1 MKITLVVA
9 PFMGLPD
16 EDRMGGGEK
25 ERGKMKVFNKMFLY
39 GVMLLQLCFSS
50 SLYATLEDFENP
62 GASLSLADVYLVG
75 ENVGDYSGYSVSDA
89 GDVDGDGKAD
99 LLIGARNNNEGG
111 TDAGK
116 TYLILAKT
124 LGSSNTIDLSLAD
137 YAFIGEDAY
146 DYSGYSVSGAG
157 DVDGDGKADLL
168 IGAAMAGKAYL
179 ILAKSLGSSKTIDL
193 SLADYT
199 FIGDSFSSV
208 SGAGD
213 VDGDGKADIL
223 IGELFVGSG
232 AGETYLILA
241 KSLGSSNTIDLS
253 LADYAFVG
261 ENAYDY
267 SGYSVSGA
275 GDVDGDGKSDLLIGA
290 RSNDEGGTDAGKTYL
305 ILAKSLGSSNTI
317 DLSLADYTFIGEN
330 ADDYS
335 GYSVSDAGDVDGDGK
350 ADILIGA
357 YGNDEGGSYAGKTY
371 LILAKTLGSS
381 NTIDLSLADYAFIG
395 ENEDDQSGGSVSGAG
410 DVDGDGK
417 SDLLIGAYGNDEGG
431 SLAGKTY
438 LILAKSLGSSKTI
451 DLSLAD
457 YAFIGENEDDHSGY
471 SVSSAGDVD
480 GNGKSD
486 LLIGAYGND
495 EGGSDAGKS
504 YLIFSWCT
512 NVIQNGGA
520 DQADTSWVSY
530 GGNIGIEADGTS
542 TGDRYFYLDV
552 EGDYFYQDVT
562 IPAGTTT
569 YSLSA
574 QMRCKDGTVSE
585 GFPYARVELKDSS
598 SKVVAYFQTAVS
610 KATSWT
616 LVEKSYTPSSTTAA
630 KVVKA
635 RVWLKRSTAMGKND
649 KNEADFDDVTFKLN
663 CK

>member
-1 MKITLVVA
+1 M
-9 PFMGLPD
+9 
-16 EDRMGGGEK
+16 
-25 ERGKMKVFNKMFLY
+25 
-39 GVMLLQLCFSS
+39 
-50 SLYATLEDFENP
+50 
-62 GASLSLADVYLVG
+62 
-75 ENVGDYSGYSVSDA
+75 
-89 GDVDGDGKAD
+89 DGDGKSD
-99 LLIGARNNNEGG
+99 LLIGAYGNDAGG
-111 TDAGK
+111 PNAGK
-116 TYLILAKT
+116 TYLILAKS
-124 LGSSNTIDLSLAD
+124 LGSSKTIDLSLAD
-137 YAFIGEDAY
+137 YAFIGENENDL
-146 DYSGYSVSGAG
+146 SGYSLSDAG
-157 DVDGDGKADLL
+157 DVDGDGKADIL
-168 IGAAMAGKAYL
+168 IGAFENSEGGYDAGKTYL

-199 FIGDSFSSV
+199 FIGENKNDYSGYSLSS
-208 SGAGD
+208 AGD

-223 IGELFVGSG
+223 IE
-232 AGETYLILA
+232 
-241 KSLGSSNTIDLS
+241 
-253 LADYAFVG
+253 
-261 ENAYDY
+261 AY
-267 SGYSVSGA
+267 G
-275 GDVDGDGKSDLLIGA
+275 
-290 RSNDEGGTDAGKTYL
+290 NDEGGSLAGKTYL
-305 ILAKSLGSSNTI
+305 ILAKSLGSSKTI

-335 GYSVSDAGDVDGDGK
+335 GRSVSSAGDVDGDGK
-350 ADILIGA
+350 SDLLIGA
-357 YGNDEGGSYAGKTY
+357 HGNDEGGSY
-371 LILAKTLGSS
+371 
-381 NTIDLSLADYAFIG
+381 
-395 ENEDDQSGGSVSGAG
+395 DQSGGSVSGAG
-410 DVDGDGK
+410 DVDGDGRP
-417 SDLLIGAYGNDEGG
+417 DLLIGAYGNDEGG

-457 YAFIGENEDDHSGY
+457 YAFIGENENDDSGH
-471 SVSSAGDVD
+471 SVSSAGDVNGD
-480 GNGKSD
+480 GRPD

-495 EGGSDAGKS
+495 EGGSYAGKS

>member
-1 MKITLVVA
+1 
-9 PFMGLPD
+9 
-16 EDRMGGGEK
+16 
-25 ERGKMKVFNKMFLY
+25 
-39 GVMLLQLCFSS
+39 
-50 SLYATLEDFENP
+50 
-62 GASLSLADVYLVG
+62 
-75 ENVGDYSGYSVSDA
+75 
-89 GDVDGDGKAD
+89 
-99 LLIGARNNNEGG
+99 
-111 TDAGK
+111 
-116 TYLILAKT
+116 
-124 LGSSNTIDLSLAD
+124 
-137 YAFIGEDAY
+137 
-146 DYSGYSVSGAG
+146 
-157 DVDGDGKADLL
+157 
-168 IGAAMAGKAYL
+168 
-179 ILAKSLGSSKTIDL
+179 AKS
-193 SLADYT
+193 
-199 FIGDSFSSV
+199 
-208 SGAGD
+208 
-213 VDGDGKADIL
+213 
-223 IGELFVGSG
+223 
-232 AGETYLILA
+232 
-241 KSLGSSNTIDLS
+241 
-253 LADYAFVG
+253 
-261 ENAYDY
+261 
-267 SGYSVSGA
+267 
-275 GDVDGDGKSDLLIGA
+275 
-290 RSNDEGGTDAGKTYL
+290 
-305 ILAKSLGSSNTI
+305 
-317 DLSLADYTFIGEN
+317 
-330 ADDYS
+330 
-335 GYSVSDAGDVDGDGK
+335 
-350 ADILIGA
+350 
-357 YGNDEGGSYAGKTY
+357 
-371 LILAKTLGSS
+371 LGSS

-417 SDLLIGAYGNDEGG
+417 SDLLIGAYGNDAGGPNAGKTYLILAKSLGSSKTIDLSLADYAFIGENENDLSGYSLSDAGDVDGDGKADILIGAFENSEGGYDAGKTYLILAKSLGSSKTIDLSLADYTFIGENKNDYSGYSLSSAGDVDGDGKADILIEAYGNDEGGSLAGKTYLILAKSLGSSKTIDLSLADYTFIGENADDYSGRSVSSAGDVDGDGKSDLLIGAHGNDEGGSLAGKTYLILAKSLGSSKTIDLSLADYAFVGENAYDYSGISVSGAGDVDGDGRPDLLIGAYGNDEGG

-457 YAFIGENEDDHSGY
+457 YAFIGENENDDSGH
-471 SVSSAGDVD
+471 SVSSAGDVNGD
-480 GNGKSD
+480 GRPD

-495 EGGSDAGKS
+495 EGGSYAGKS